1 MTVAPAG
8 ADAIDR
14 HDPRY
19 PAALAQMRGAPSAL
33 YVAGGVDRL
42 ERLLREPAVAI
53 VGTRKATDYGM
64 ETTRG
69 LARGLAASGV
79 TVLSTLAEGIPAAA
93 HMGALEVDG
102 PTVTVMPSGADVCYP
117 ATRRALY
124 ERLRKVGCVVSE
136 HPWGC
141 GVQRWSHLV
150 RMRLVV
156 GLAQMVIVVEAEETP
171 TALAPARFAEDLD
184 RTVCAV
190 PGRVSSPVSQGPHA
204 LLANGAHLIRGP
216 QDALDAL
223 YGVGVRQAP
232 VAKLPPAPA
241 LLEVLEKISGGRDTL
256 ARLTAAGCDAD
267 EAIVAL
273 AELELTGAV
282 VRGDGGRY
290 LPRGG

>member
-1 MTVAPAG
+1 V
-8 ADAIDR
+8 
-14 HDPRY
+14 
-19 PAALAQMRGAPSAL
+19 L

-79 TVLSTLAEGIPAAA
+79 TVLSALAEGIPAAA

-102 PTVTVMPSGADVCYP
+102 PTVTVMPGGADICYP

-136 HPWGC
+136 CPWGC
-141 GVQRWSHLV
+141 GAQRWSHLV
-150 RMRLVV
+150 RTRLLV

-171 TALAPARFAEDLD
+171 AALAPARIAEDLD

-204 LLANGAHLIRGP
+204 LLASGAMLVRDP

-223 YGVGVRQAP
+223 YGVGARQAP
-232 VAKLPPAPA
+232 VVKHPLAPA
-241 LLEVLEKISGGRDTL
+241 KRATLTRPLREVLEHVASGRDTL
-256 ARLTAAGCDAD
+256 AKLLAAGC
-267 EAIVAL
+267 EANETTVAL

-290 LPRGG
+290 LLRG